1 MEFVTSVLSSLPST
15 SSSLP
20 SNAAIF
26 GDHLVD
32 MIWSVDTEL
41 DEFLSEARLA
51 ATSSAEETNLSTRDM
66 SLLTSKARKV
76 QQNVEND
83 KQRIPVLVKRLLV
96 RDFTAIGSS
105 PLHFTLGKPYYQ
117 RRTRSRKIGNCGS
130 SKRGVDSR

>member
-1 MEFVTSVLSSLPST
+1 VEFVTSVLLSLPST
-15 SSSLP
+15 SSNLP

-41 DEFLSEARLA
+41 DEFLSEARQA
-51 ATSSAEETNLSTRDM
+51 ATSPAEETHLSTRDM

-96 RDFTAIGSS
+96 SDVTAIGCPPPYTYNRKTISS
-105 PLHFTLGKPYYQ
+105 ASNTLEKDWKL
-117 RRTRSRKIGNCGS
+117 RF
-130 SKRGVDSR
+130 